1 MIIDNTDDKKKIKF
15 ETVAINPSID
25 PNGGYW
31 LRLKLAQPLAEKT
44 VFNEVAETL
53 PIKITPK
60 TIAYILDATLTTT
73 ASKVARDGIPRKLGD
88 LLKFY
93 PTARGK
99 VDKPSS
105 VFNPDTCSGVV
116 AVYGENGEEKSLAL
130 MPRSSDELCLSFDWP
145 EALTNV
151 ASGTVLTF
159 VFKTRGGIAE
169 SETQENR
176 FDVLLKDAE

>member
-1 MIIDNTDDKKKIKF
+1 MIIDDSEDKKKIKF

-73 ASKVARDGIPRKLGD
+73 ASRASWATCSSSIPRRAERSTS
-88 LLKFY
+88 
-93 PTARGK
+93 PAACSIPMPAAAWW
-99 VDKPSS
+99 PSA
-105 VFNPDTCSGVV
+105 P
-116 AVYGENGEEKSLAL
+116 
-130 MPRSSDELCLSFDWP
+130 
-145 EALTNV
+145 
-151 ASGTVLTF
+151 
-159 VFKTRGGIAE
+159 
-169 SETQENR
+169 
-176 FDVLLKDAE
+176 

>member
-31 LRLKLAQPLAEKT
+31 LRLKLAQPIAEKT

-53 PIKITPK
+53 PIKIT
-60 TIAYILDATLTTT
+60 
-73 ASKVARDGIPRKLGD
+73 
-88 LLKFY
+88 
-93 PTARGK
+93 
-99 VDKPSS
+99 
-105 VFNPDTCSGVV
+105 
-116 AVYGENGEEKSLAL
+116 
-130 MPRSSDELCLSFDWP
+130 
-145 EALTNV
+145 
-151 ASGTVLTF
+151 TF